1 MAAVGFEED
10 VAFAK
15 SLFTER
21 VAHIYREI
29 EYVNQYSVDSSRSL

>member
-1 MAAVGFEED
+1 MTAVGFEED

-21 VAHIYREI
+21 VVQIYRET
-29 EYVNQYSVDSSRSL
+29 E